1 MNDADLRLTIE
12 GDVLGVVS
20 AHGGERIVA
29 GPPMYQL
36 VQELTDLVL
45 KWRAD
50 QVAASPAAPDKE
62 KS

>member
-1 MNDADLRLTIE
+1 MNDADLRATIE

-20 AHGGERIVA
+20 GHGGERIIA

-45 KWRAD
+45 KWRVD
-50 QVAASPAAPDKE
+50 ASPEAAGTETTDG
-62 KS
+62 

>member
-1 MNDADLRLTIE
+1 MTPKPKPGTGMNEADLRATIE

-20 AHGGERIVA
+20 AHGGEQIIA

-45 KWRAD
+45 KWRED
-50 QVAASPAAPDKE
+50 
-62 KS
+62 

>member
-1 MNDADLRLTIE
+1 MNDADLRATIE

-20 AHGGERIVA
+20 AHGGKLIIA
-29 GPPMYQL
+29 GPSMYQL

-50 QVAASPAAPDKE
+50 QVAASPAAGE
-62 KS
+62 E

>member
-1 MNDADLRLTIE
+1 VNDADLRLTIE

-20 AHGGERIVA
+20 AHGGERIIA

-50 QVAASPAAPDKE
+50 QVAPAPITAEKE
-62 KS
+62 